1 MTNIP
6 NYPQAPLD
14 AVMPAA
20 AQEIV
25 LWIAIVALGG
35 FFVISLIQAARTK
48 SLLPPLFLVAGFVTI
63 LLETLVTHM
72 GHAIHPEIG
81 QITIFKAADRAI
93 PWHIVLIYSFYFGA
107 VYMFM
112 FDRIRNG
119 SFTRAFVW
127 KSYLFTCVLAYLIEI
142 VPVQIGLWVYYDHQA
157 LWLWK
162 GGMPL
167 FWTFVNAGCIYM
179 ALTLIKLFY
188 PILRGWKQL
197 LVIPLS
203 AMGAQMGHFGAGFP
217 YYNAVNSAAPIWLIE
232 LSGLASVSLALLIA
246 FLCSRLLAAD
256 TAGLLEP
263 DAAQAKRP
271 AREGMAAGLPAGA
284 HRTTA

>member
-1 MTNIP
+1 MATSS

-20 AQEIV
+20 AQEVV
-25 LWIAIVALGG
+25 LGIAVVALSG
-35 FFVISLIQAARTK
+35 FFVLSLFQAKKTK

-72 GHAIHPEIG
+72 GHAVHPEIG
-81 QITIFKAADRAI
+81 QISIFKAADRAI
-93 PWHIVLIYSFYFGA
+93 PWHIALIYSFYFGA

-112 FDRIRNG
+112 FERIRTG
-119 SFTRAFVW
+119 TFTREFVW
-127 KSYLFTCVLAYLIEI
+127 KSYFFTCALAYCIEI

-232 LSGLASVSLALLIA
+232 LSGLASVALALLIA
-246 FLCSRLLAAD
+246 FMCSRLLSAD
-256 TAGLLEP
+256 TRAILAQSP
-263 DAAQAKRP
+263 ASARPQAARDTTGVP
-271 AREGMAAGLPAGA
+271 AAA
-284 HRTTA
+284 HRSAV

>member
-1 MTNIP
+1 MRMSYVP
-6 NYPQAPLD
+6 DYPQAPFD

-25 LWIAIVALGG
+25 LWIAIVALGI
-35 FFVISLIQAARTK
+35 FSVIAVLQSIKHRTA
-48 SLLPPLFLVAGFVTI
+48 LPVLFLVAGFVTI

-81 QITIFKAADRAI
+81 QINLFKAADRAI
-93 PWHIVLIYSFYFGA
+93 PWHIALIYSFYFGG

-112 FDRIRNG
+112 FSRIREG
-119 SFTRAFVW
+119 TFTREFVW
-127 KSYLFTCVLAYLIEI
+127 KSFLFTCCLAYAIEI
-142 VPVQIGLWVYYDHQA
+142 VPVHIGLWVYYDPQA

-179 ALTLIKLFY
+179 GLTLIKLFY
-188 PILRGWKQL
+188 PILKGWKQL

-217 YYNAVNSAAPIWLIE
+217 FYNAANSAASPMIVE
-232 LSGLASVSLALLIA
+232 LSGLASVGLALLIMV
-246 FLCSRLLAAD
+246 FCSRMLAAN
-256 TAGLLEP
+256 TASIFAP
-263 DAAQAKRP
+263 SAAT
-271 AREGMAAGLPAGA
+271 ARS
-284 HRTTA
+284 RTTSTAVGTAQRAA

>member
-1 MTNIP
+1 MATIS

-25 LWIAIVALGG
+25 LGIAIVALSG
-35 FFVISLIQAARTK
+35 FFILSLIQARKTR

-72 GHAIHPEIG
+72 GHAVHPEIG
-81 QITIFKAADRAI
+81 QISIFKAADRAI

-112 FDRIRNG
+112 FERIRTG
-119 SFTRAFVW
+119 TFTREFVW
-127 KSYLFTCVLAYLIEI
+127 KSYFFTCALAYCIEI
-142 VPVQIGLWVYYDHQA
+142 VPVHIGLWVYYDHQA

-188 PILRGWKQL
+188 PILTGWKQL

-217 YYNAVNSAAPIWLIE
+217 YYNAVNSAAPVWLIE
-232 LSGLASVSLALLIA
+232 LSGLASVALALLIA
-246 FLCSRLLAAD
+246 FMCSRLLSAD
-256 TAGLLEP
+256 TRAILAP
-263 DAAQAKRP
+263 AAAKAKAQAV
-271 AREGMAAGLPAGA
+271 REVSGLPAAVHRGA
-284 HRTTA
+284 A

>member
-1 MTNIP
+1 MTNVTA
-6 NYPQAPLD
+6 YPQAPLD

-25 LWIAIVALGG
+25 LWIAIVALAG
-35 FFVISLIQAARTK
+35 FFIVSLVQASRTK

-72 GHAIHPEIG
+72 GHAVHPEIG

-112 FDRIRNG
+112 FERIRNAT
-119 SFTRAFVW
+119 FTRAFVW
-127 KSYLFTCVLAYLIEI
+127 KSYFFTCALAYCIEI

-188 PILRGWKQL
+188 PIMKGWKTL

-217 YYNAVNSAAPIWLIE
+217 YYNAVNSAAPVWLIE
-232 LSGLASVSLALLIA
+232 LSGLVSVSLALLIA
-246 FLCSRLLAAD
+246 FLCSRLLATD
-256 TAGLLEP
+256 TSAILARSP
-263 DAAQAKRP
+263 AAAMQS
-271 AREGMAAGLPAGA
+271 ARETTGLPAAA
-284 HRTTA
+284 HRTAV